1 MTYGNSYGGVTHR
14 NLGPEL
20 IESGLSVP
28 RITRDGPRLMFMTR
42 CLLYGHR
49 RPCGVCHV
57 SCSSVPLCVILMVPP
72 EVSSLSEATE
82 ASEMRW
88 NTANQQQ
95 RGHTLLLAPHRKN
108 LFFSFH
114 LSCSNPC
121 FINSWRYIARM
132 IPPSDH
138 VCAIHMKARD
148 PVYYNSNAR
157 RRNTTLLSDL
167 LFIAFFLLLQ
177 KLVEQGVRDSED
189 RRRDII

>member
-1 MTYGNSYGGVTHR
+1 MWR
-14 NLGPEL
+14 
-20 IESGLSVP
+20 VP
-28 RITRDGPRLMFMTR
+28 RVMQFGSTLRHSDGSARKCRLFSRQPRHPM
-42 CLLYGHR
+42 
-49 RPCGVCHV
+49 
-57 SCSSVPLCVILMVPP
+57 S
-72 EVSSLSEATE
+72 
-82 ASEMRW
+82 W

-95 RGHTLLLAPHRKN
+95 RDHTLLLAPHRKKN
-108 LFFSFH
+108 LFFFFLSLH

-177 KLVEQGVRDSED
+177 KLVGRSVRNSED